1 MSRREGTSGG
11 IYICKKRER
20 KGERKWREEVKR
32 REGARRGGRR
42 KGERIANREQ
52 WNYKPTEIQEDE
64 VSLYHETGYV
74 KEKQ

>member
-1 MSRREGTSGG
+1 M
-11 IYICKKRER
+11 
-20 KGERKWREEVKR
+20 KR

-52 WNYKPTEIQEDE
+52 WNYKPAEIQEDE

>member
-1 MSRREGTSGG
+1 MGYT
-11 IYICKKRER
+11 YAKRER
-20 KGERKWREEVKR
+20 EERREEVEGRGEKE
-32 REGARRGGRR
+32 EGARRGGRR